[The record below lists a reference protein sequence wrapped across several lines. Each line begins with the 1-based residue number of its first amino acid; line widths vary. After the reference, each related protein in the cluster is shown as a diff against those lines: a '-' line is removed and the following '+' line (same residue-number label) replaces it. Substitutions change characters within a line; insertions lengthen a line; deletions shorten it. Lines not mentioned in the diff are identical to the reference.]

1 MSLKLQSDDNT
12 NNNEK
17 QIQTEQKLKEKI
29 YQLKDRITEL
39 ELEKK
44 NNLLTISKLTVSKNE
59 YTELEKKNQS
69 LKEDLVIKEELISQ
83 LKNIIIKEQKDKN
96 EEKRILEND
105 FDSKLIYYKRIQDTN
120 DYKESAASSI
130 IKLNEVQH
138 YSIIQLENKIDSMK
152 KEYED
157 ILKKKE
163 LDFENKYTEL
173 KKNMMEFLKNAQ
185 KNMFKNNKRN
195 LELNTK
201 LGILYKNEMLNELE
215 NQSRLIEDLI
225 KEKEKQK
232 KEITLLKQELLIHK
246 KVEEMINNKNNKFLN
261 IINKINI
268 KINKKKD
275 ELNSTNFQKEK
286 NFTAKKLNI
295 CMKDPKKR
303 AKSVKNYKIN
313 YFKQSA
319 ATRSDY
325 YNNNTSNSNDILNK
339 NIIDNCRTPS
349 GIKINHDF
357 SSVEINE
364 ENNINN
370 NNYNNLENKS
380 EIFGIIND
388 IVNSC
393 CQALKIIL
401 KENKLSQIFKDNS
414 FVNDFDI
421 KLDFSELNNSLKYE
435 LLIGI
440 ITKVLNFLKT
450 YNNYNIKEENDSVF
464 NIDKKKSE
472 LLKLNDEYNLQFSR
486 QFENENYNKIKQ
498 LKLKNQK
505 LKYEKLINVIGINT
519 NKKYS
524 STQKN
529 FFRIKKNNILNQKE
543 KNNLF
548 NSFEKNKSNLLKR
561 YIHISNSL
569 ANSLN
574 KQDVN
579 FNNNTFFKH

>member
-1 MSLKLQSDDNT
+1 MSLKLPSDNNI

-295 CMKDPKKR
+295 CMKDQKKR

-450 YNNYNIKEENDSVF
+450 YNNYNLKEENDSVF

-505 LKYEKLINVIGINT
+505 LKYEKLINVIGINN
-519 NKKYS
+519 NKRYS

-529 FFRIKKNNILNQKE
+529 FFRIKKSNILYQKE

-574 KQDVN
+574 KQDIN

>member
-286 NFTAKKLNI
+286 NFTAKKLNV
-295 CMKDPKKR
+295 CMKVPKKR

-313 YFKQSA
+313 YFKRSA

-450 YNNYNIKEENDSVF
+450 YNNYNKKEENDSVF

-505 LKYEKLINVIGINT
+505 LKYEKL
-519 NKKYS
+519 S

>member
-69 LKEDLVIKEELISQ
+69 LKEDLVIKEELISE

-295 CMKDPKKR
+295 CMKDQKKR

-325 YNNNTSNSNDILNK
+325 YNNTSNSNDILNK

-574 KQDVN
+574 KQDIN
-579 FNNNTFFKH
+579 FNNKTFFKH

>member
-69 LKEDLVIKEELISQ
+69 LKEDLVIKEELISE

-505 LKYEKLINVIGINT
+505 LKYEKLINVIGINN
-519 NKKYS
+519 NKRYS

-529 FFRIKKNNILNQKE
+529 LFRIKKSNILYQKE

-548 NSFEKNKSNLLKR
+548 NSFEKNESNLLKR

-574 KQDVN
+574 SCSP
-579 FNNNTFFKH
+579 T

>member
-1 MSLKLQSDDNT
+1 MSLKLQSDNNT

-69 LKEDLVIKEELISQ
+69 LKEDLVIKEELISE

-295 CMKDPKKR
+295 CMKDQKKR

-370 NNYNNLENKS
+370 NYNNLENKS

-388 IVNSC
+388 IINSC

-401 KENKLSQIFKDNS
+401 KEIKLSQIFKDNS

-486 QFENENYNKIKQ
+486 QFENENYNIKI
-498 LKLKNQK
+498 
-505 LKYEKLINVIGINT
+505 I
-519 NKKYS
+519 
-524 STQKN
+524 
-529 FFRIKKNNILNQKE
+529 
-543 KNNLF
+543 
-548 NSFEKNKSNLLKR
+548 
-561 YIHISNSL
+561 
-569 ANSLN
+569 
-574 KQDVN
+574 
-579 FNNNTFFKH
+579 

>member
-1 MSLKLQSDDNT
+1 MSIKLQSDNNT

-69 LKEDLVIKEELISQ
+69 LKEDLVIKEELISE

-120 DYKESAASSI
+120 DYKESAASSV

-370 NNYNNLENKS
+370 NNYNNFENKS

-505 LKYEKLINVIGINT
+505 LKYEKLINVIGINN
-519 NKKYS
+519 NKRYS

-529 FFRIKKNNILNQKE
+529 LFRIKKSNILYQKE

-548 NSFEKNKSNLLKR
+548 NSFEKNESNLLKR

-574 KQDVN
+574 KQDIN